1 MFKPNVQGTLRF
13 RPGITTVT
21 GPAGSGKTF
30 VVLEWVRDNGAEHPV
45 LWVDA
50 DGCCPPPELVPGA
63 RENIKVMLAEHDF
76 TVISEALPAIPRG
89 GVMVIDSVGQFGY
102 RRNPHRNDLVR
113 WLRRLGDEAEMAG
126 IMLIVT
132 DSQLYSW
139 LSQGVVV
146 TVTELSGSE
155 PDLLR
160 VSQ

>member
-45 LWVDA
+45 LWIDA
-50 DGCCPPPELVPGA
+50 DGCMPPPELVPGA
-63 RENIKVMLAEHDF
+63 RENIKVMLEEHDF
-76 TVISEALPAIPRG
+76 AVIAEALPSLPRG
-89 GVMVIDSVGQFGY
+89 GVMVVDSVGQIGY
-102 RRNPHRNDLVR
+102 RRHPHRNDVVR
-113 WLRRLGDEAEMAG
+113 WLRKLGDEAEAAG

-132 DSQLYSW
+132 DAQRHAVVSK
-139 LSQGVVV
+139 GVVL
-146 TVTELSGSE
+146 VTELAGSE
-155 PDLLR
+155 PDLLG